1 MKKQIGLFLGV
12 LLLIGAT
19 GCGKEPQ
26 KQDMTGAYNVYEGYL
41 TVKDNQLIVDEI
53 KYIDLADKYWID
65 SLNLTEEDMTNGY
78 YIYNPSDE
86 KLTFTLNDE
95 TRYDFYDTGALF
107 ISEDNETRMYT
118 TQEVSELLKK
128 FDAGNEELGKT
139 PFEIQVLE
147 DGRVISIRE
156 IFIN

>member
-1 MKKQIGLFLGV
+1 MKKRISLLFGV

-19 GCGKEPQ
+19 GCEKEPQ
-26 KQDMTGAYNVYEGYL
+26 KQDMTGAYNVNEGYL

-53 KYIDLADKYWID
+53 KFIDLADKYWID

-107 ISEDNETRMYT
+107 ISEANETRMST
-118 TQEVSELLKK
+118 TQEVSEFLKK
-128 FDAGNEELGKT
+128 FDVGNGELGKT

>member
-1 MKKQIGLFLGV
+1 MKKQIGLLLGV

-26 KQDMTGAYNVYEGYL
+26 KQDMTVAYNVYEGYL

-65 SLNLTEEDMTNGY
+65 SLNLTEEDMLNGY

-118 TQEVSELLKK
+118 TQEVSELLEK
-128 FDAGNEELGKT
+128 FDAENGELGKT

>member
-1 MKKQIGLFLGV
+1 MKKCIGLMLPV
-12 LLLIGAT
+12 LLL
-19 GCGKEPQ
+19 
-26 KQDMTGAYNVYEGYL
+26 TGAAGCQNNQKEQNMSGTYNVYEGYL
-41 TVKDNQLIVDEI
+41 TVKDKELLVDDI
-53 KYIDLADKYWID
+53 KFIDLSDKYWID

-118 TQEVSELLKK
+118 TQEVSEFL
-128 FDAGNEELGKT
+128 E
-139 PFEIQVLE
+139 VLE

>member
-53 KYIDLADKYWID
+53 KFIDLADKYWID
-65 SLNLTEEDMTNGY
+65 SLNLTEEDMLNGY

-95 TRYDFYDTGALF
+95 TRYDF
-107 ISEDNETRMYT
+107 SE
-118 TQEVSELLKK
+118 
-128 FDAGNEELGKT
+128 
-139 PFEIQVLE
+139 EI
-147 DGRVISIRE
+147 
-156 IFIN
+156 

>member
-1 MKKQIGLFLGV
+1 MKRCFSLILGM
-12 LLLIGAT
+12 LLLTSAV
-19 GCGKEPQ
+19 GCQNDQQ
-26 KQDMTGAYNVYEGYL
+26 KQSVSGAYNVYEGYL
-41 TVKDNQLIVDEI
+41 TVKDNQLIVDDI
-53 KYIDLADKYWID
+53 KFVDLSDKYWID

-118 TQEVSELLKK
+118 TQEVSKFLEK
-128 FDAGNEELGKT
+128 FDAGNGELGKT

>member
-1 MKKQIGLFLGV
+1 MKKRISLLLGV

-19 GCGKEPQ
+19 GCEKEPQ

-53 KYIDLADKYWID
+53 KFIDLADKYWID

-86 KLTFTLNDE
+86 KLTFTLNE
-95 TRYDFYDTGALF
+95 QDT
-107 ISEDNETRMYT
+107 IVM
-118 TQEVSELLKK
+118 
-128 FDAGNEELGKT
+128 
-139 PFEIQVLE
+139 IQVLYLF
-147 DGRVISIRE
+147 RKIMKPVCIQHKRYLS
-156 IFIN
+156 F

>member
-19 GCGKEPQ
+19 GCEKEPQ
-26 KQDMTGAYNVYEGYL
+26 KQDMTVAYNVYEGYL

-53 KYIDLADKYWID
+53 KFIDLADKYWID
-65 SLNLTEEDMTNGY
+65 SLNLTEEDMLNGY

-107 ISEDNETRMYT
+107 ISEDNDSRMYT
-118 TQEVSELLKK
+118 TQEVSEFLKK
-128 FDAGNEELGKT
+128 FDAGNGELGKT